1 MTGMAMYG
9 GPRGIRLRPLEIGD
23 VLDETFRVYKQSF
36 VQMITVMAVVVVPSA
51 LLTLIATV
59 LLIGV
64 GVGATQGAFDHLSS
78 EAGMAA
84 LGAGI
89 GVVLILVLVAIVTS
103 LAQLVAAGVVVRVA
117 SNTILGQPTAIGDAY
132 REALGRFWRLL
143 GVGSC
148 VSVPLMLLVMTCI
161 GIPVAVFVGLGWSL
175 VFQAIM
181 LEGEGI
187 FDAMRRSWGLVDGHR
202 WRLLACFV
210 LIGLIQWLLL
220 SIPSGIIGVAS
231 GILVSISEAG
241 VVAQGI
247 LQIVQTIFQAAAQT
261 LFTPVGYITATLI
274 YYDLLVRKE
283 ALDLQQ
289 RLPGVEI
296 AQAPGYPQYPQAPQY
311 PPQYPQAPPQYPQ
324 APQYPPQYPQVPQY
338 PPQYP
343 RNPPPYPQ
351 APQQQRPQYPP
362 PDAPPPGS
370 PSS

>member
-36 VQMITVMAVVVVPSA
+36 VQVITVMAIVVVPSA
-51 LLTLIATV
+51 LLSLIATL

-64 GVGATQGAFDHLSS
+64 GVGASQGAFEGLTP
-78 EAGMAA
+78 EIGMAA

-89 GVVLILVLVAIVTS
+89 GVAFIMVLVAIVTS

-117 SNTILGQPTAIGDAY
+117 SNTILGRPTAIGDAY
-132 REALGRFWRLL
+132 REALGRFGRLL
-143 GVGSC
+143 GVSVC
-148 VSVPLMLLVMTCI
+148 ISVPLMLLVVTCI

-175 VFQAIM
+175 VFQAIV

-220 SIPSGIIGVAS
+220 SIPSGVIGVVTAAVVGVS
-231 GILVSISEAG
+231 GNSVI
-241 VVAQGI
+241 AQGI
-247 LQIVQTIFQAAAQT
+247 MQIVQTIFQAAAQT

-311 PPQYPQAPPQYPQ
+311 PQYPPQYPQ
-324 APQYPPQYPQVPQY
+324 APQYPPQYPQASPQ
-338 PPQYP
+338 
-343 RNPPPYPQ
+343 YPQ
-351 APQQQRPQYPP
+351 APQYPQHPPHNPQTPQQRPQYPP
-362 PDAPPPGS
+362 PPPPPGPPS
-370 PSS
+370 P